1 MQSAEELGYALL
13 NAAYLALAV
22 VGFVMWRGRGW
33 DGRGAVAYAM
43 LGFVALRC
51 VLLLT
56 LDNSE
61 PRYTLECFPAVILL
75 GAIALSSPALAS
87 D

>member
-1 MQSAEELGYALL
+1 M

-22 VGFVMWRGRGW
+22 VGLVLWRRRGW
-33 DGRGAVAYAM
+33 GGRGAVAFAM

-51 VLLLT
+51 LLLLT

-61 PRYTLECFPAVILL
+61 PRYTLECFPVVILL
-75 GAIALSSPALAS
+75 AAIALVLQCSPS
-87 D
+87 